1 MIWDF
6 QICTHYGKMG
16 CPQMPTP
23 QQTELLKE
31 VSKPKEK
38 NAEFAYDNG
47 YIAVEISLSANE
59 INRMIIRE

>member
-1 MIWDF
+1 ME
-6 QICTHYGKMG
+6 KMG

-59 INRMIIRE
+59 INRMIIRG